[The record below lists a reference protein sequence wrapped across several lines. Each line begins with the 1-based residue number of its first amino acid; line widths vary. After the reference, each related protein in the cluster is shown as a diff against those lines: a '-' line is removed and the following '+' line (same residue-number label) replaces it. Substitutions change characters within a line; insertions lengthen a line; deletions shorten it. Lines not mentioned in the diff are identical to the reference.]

1 MGNEQSNTA
10 DSAEVNDPI
19 RFGVVGIG
27 AIGPS
32 HAFAIDK
39 AKGTEL
45 AALCSR
51 RPDGAATLAKEY
63 EVPYCA
69 TVEELLEQDID
80 AVALCTPSGLH
91 LDIALQV
98 IDAGKHLLV
107 EKPLEIST
115 ERIDRI
121 VAAAEKKGVKLA
133 GVFQSR
139 FKPVVQQLK
148 ILMDN
153 GLLGK
158 IYGGSAYIKRYR
170 TQDYYD
176 SGGWRGTWEID
187 GGGCLMNQG
196 IHEVDLLTWFM
207 GDVAEV
213 IGVTETCGRQVEVE
227 TLALALVKY
236 ANGARGVLEAST
248 VTYPDPSPYI
258 EIFGARGTLAFS
270 NSRVL
275 RMELVDPTAEEERA
289 RQDLLEQRRQLEEKE
304 AQKNKDIPP
313 GTPVGSVDM
322 GHMPAFEDFVRAI
335 RQDRE
340 PLVNGPEAR
349 RSVELVTAVYESS
362 KNGSAPIRLGEQK

>member
-1 MGNEQSNTA
+1 MSNEESKAGGSAAA
-10 DSAEVNDPI
+10 DRPL

-32 HAFAIDK
+32 HAFAINK
-39 AKGTEL
+39 VAATEV

-51 RPDGAATLAKEY
+51 RPDEAEPLAREY
-63 EVPYCA
+63 GVPYCG

-80 AVALCTPSGLH
+80 AVTLCTPSGLH

-98 IDAGKHLLV
+98 LAAGKHLVV

-115 ERIDRI
+115 ERVDRI
-121 VAAAEKKGVKLA
+121 IAAAREKGVKLA

-148 ILMDN
+148 TLMDN
-153 GLLGK
+153 GLLGD
-158 IYGGSAYIKRYR
+158 IYGGSAYMKRYR

-196 IHEVDLLTWFM
+196 IHEVDLLAWFM
-207 GDVAEV
+207 GEVAEV

-236 ANGARGVLEAST
+236 ASGARGVIEAST

-258 EIFGARGTLAFS
+258 EIFGSRGTLTFS

-275 RMELVDPTAEEERA
+275 RMELVEPTPAEEAA
-289 RQDLLEQRRQLEEKE
+289 RQDLFEQRRQLEQKE
-304 AQKNKDIPP
+304 AQENKNIAP

-322 GHMPAFEDFVRAI
+322 GHAPVFEDFARAVR
-335 RQDRE
+335 QGGE
-340 PLVNGPEAR
+340 PLVNGAEAR

-362 KNGSAPIRLGEQK
+362 KNGSIPIQLRK